1 MGQANALLL
10 KGKSPFLPSHL
21 HSSSSFRFCLQNPAA
36 SLLRTLSGTDP
47 LHEAISVIITA
58 DEYPA
63 CCVCSLLPDLAELTE
78 VANDE
83 LISPR
88 QAVGACRRLG
98 EERGQRQG
106 HSFFS
111 WALRTSSFPRKHT
124 FTILLPGW
132 PLPLNWK
139 PFDKNTYLLLIEA
152 GCSVSLT
159 TI

>member
-1 MGQANALLL
+1 MLYFWKEKVLFFLPTYTALLPSASAYRIQL
-10 KGKSPFLPSHL
+10 HPFWGL
-21 HSSSSFRFCLQNPAA
+21 CQ
-36 SLLRTLSGTDP
+36 DP